1 MYKSIVLTEKD
12 NVATALEDIPSM
24 NNLSILIGNEKRTI
38 NLLENINFGHKFA
51 IQDIA
56 VGEEIIKY
64 GEVIGRAT
72 KDINCGEYVH
82 VHNLE
87 GTRGRGDKWWK
98 SKEVNF

>member
-24 NNLSILIGNEKRTI
+24 NDLDILIGNEKRAI
-38 NLLENINFGHKFA
+38 NLLENIQFGHKFA

-56 VGEEIIKY
+56 VGENIIKY
-64 GEVIGRAT
+64 GEIIGRAT
-72 KDINCGEYVH
+72 KSIKCGEYVH

-87 GTRGRGDKWWK
+87 GTRGRGDK
-98 SKEVNF
+98 